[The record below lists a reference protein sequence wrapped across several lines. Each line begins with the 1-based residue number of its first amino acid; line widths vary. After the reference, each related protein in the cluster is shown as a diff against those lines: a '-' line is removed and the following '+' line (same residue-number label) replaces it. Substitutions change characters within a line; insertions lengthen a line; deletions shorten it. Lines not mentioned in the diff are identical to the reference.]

1 MNKTYI
7 SKDANVR
14 LKEYLAE
21 CGRDI
26 EFISSEGIV
35 PKGISGHPDVFLC
48 KIGCR
53 DNSPLFFASRN
64 DLGMEYPYDS
74 SYNAACTGKYF
85 IHNFSCTAPALLHAA
100 RELGMIM
107 IDVPQGYAK
116 CSTAIVDEDS
126 IITYDRG
133 IAGACSSYPSLD
145 VLLISPGNIRLDGY
159 RTGFIGGCSGRIGDT
174 FIFNGDVSQHPDFAL
189 MIDFVES
196 KGLTAKWF
204 PEYQL
209 TDIGSIL

>member
-107 IDVPQGYAK
+107 
-116 CSTAIVDEDS
+116 T
-126 IITYDRG
+126 
-133 IAGACSSYPSLD
+133 
-145 VLLISPGNIRLDGY
+145 
-159 RTGFIGGCSGRIGDT
+159 
-174 FIFNGDVSQHPDFAL
+174 H
-189 MIDFVES
+189 
-196 KGLTAKWF
+196 
-204 PEYQL
+204 
-209 TDIGSIL
+209 